1 MAVNERLRKDPI
13 NPFVDWGFK
22 YVFGREENKDL
33 LIGFL
38 NLLLEPEVAIS
49 DIRYLNTELLGDS
62 PELKRCVVDVLASDA
77 EGNRYLIEM
86 QNASDHDIR
95 QRLVYY
101 ACRLVDQMGQ
111 HRQEW
116 GYDQIKRVYAI
127 CLMNFTYER
136 NPSLRDD
143 FQLRNAQGDKLFSDL
158 LNIIPLQLPCIR
170 AKSIADCRKSYEVLL
185 FLLQA
190 MSRKLRT
197 REELLAELDTL
208 DLPESTLETFRRV
221 VNTVEEDLTEA
232 ERRDYEVDLEKY
244 IRTMGMIRTGREEG
258 REEGRIEGL
267 AQGRAERQLE
277 IAKTMKAKGLS
288 QEIIAQCTGLSQEE
302 VEQL

>member
-1 MAVNERLRKDPI
+1 MSVNERLRKDPI

-136 NPSLRDD
+136 NPSLRND

-158 LNIIPLQLPCIR
+158 LNIIPLQ
-170 AKSIADCRKSYEVLL
+170 Y
-185 FLLQA
+185 
-190 MSRKLRT
+190 RKLEAALYLYDFMST
-197 REELLAELDTL
+197 SQQPFAQALDHAQI
-208 DLPESTLETFRRV
+208 DEGIRRIV
-221 VNTVEEDLTEA
+221 AALNV
-232 ERRDYEVDLEKY
+232 
-244 IRTMGMIRTGREEG
+244 
-258 REEGRIEGL
+258 
-267 AQGRAERQLE
+267 
-277 IAKTMKAKGLS
+277 
-288 QEIIAQCTGLSQEE
+288 IIAQNEQQLKQLAQINANTQTLIRQGEAILMAQVATAQYASSAAAHARA
-302 VEQL
+302 VETKIDNMNDYLRYGF